1 MSAFTDPGTHELVKL
16 SAHGL
21 LLAVSLVCDGYNLL
35 AWVRRGDPH
44 LAWNVA
50 FYTTVCVY
58 EVRQCLHHC
67 R

>member
-21 LLAVSLVCDGYNLL
+21 LLTVALVCDGYNLL
-35 AWVRRGDPH
+35 ALVRRGDPR
-44 LAWNVA
+44 LALNVV
-50 FYTTVCVY
+50 FYTTVAIY